1 MLIDSLP
8 QTNIEKVAAMRAP
21 TSPAS
26 NPNPNSTEEENTP
39 PPRTSENNNITN
51 SRKIPQTNQAVPPA
65 SMRKTNEPVFGRMDV
80 QTQSD
85 YVAAAIEGLSLVK
98 DAATAA
104 GDLQSG
110 ESGESLE
117 DDQSHLSNSS
127 TKLQSFDTKS
137 MASVTTFA
145 MDEKESIRP
154 DDSASVRAVDDDEAS
169 NPPTRELAFHRDSEN
184 PPMTSRQGLNPGTSG
199 VTIAPRRYHTLT
211 STNIPRF
218 GDLPV
223 SPIVQSGIS
232 DEESIPGHQNPAPDE
247 VHERAAQ
254 LPVAPDEKLLDALAT
269 PKDRLPLLQLEETLL
284 AFIAHSQTEFLDL
297 PPQNAFARL
306 LAHKLADYY
315 MLAHHIN
322 EDGTSIR
329 LFKPTL
335 ITM

>member
-1 MLIDSLP
+1 
-8 QTNIEKVAAMRAP
+8 MRAP
-21 TSPAS
+21 TSQAS
-26 NPNPNSTEEENTP
+26 NPNPNSTEEKNT
-39 PPRTSENNNITN
+39 RINGNNNITN
-51 SRKIPQTNQAVPPA
+51 SRKIPQPDQAAPPA
-65 SMRKTNEPVFGRMDV
+65 SMRRTNEPVFGRMDV

-98 DAATAA
+98 DAATAV
-104 GDLQSG
+104 GDLHSG

-127 TKLQSFDTKS
+127 TKLQNFDTKS

-169 NPPTRELAFHRDSEN
+169 NPPTRELAFHRDLE
-184 PPMTSRQGLNPGTSG
+184 PPAMSSRQGLHPGSSG

-211 STNIPRF
+211 STNTPRF

-223 SPIVQSGIS
+223 SPIMQTGIS
-232 DEESIPGHQNPAPDE
+232 DEDSTPGHQNPATDE
-247 VHERAAQ
+247 AHERAAQ
-254 LPVAPDEKLLDALAT
+254 LPIAPDEKLLDALAT
-269 PKDRLPLLQLEETLL
+269 PKDRLPLLQLEEKLL
-284 AFIAHSQTEFLDL
+284 AFIAQPRSEFIDL